1 MKIRQ
6 LLLLI
11 VHAIVSLLYF
21 YSTQIRI
28 SFIILLGMSDSV
40 CHFGKLKLVGFKAFV
55 I

>member
-11 VHAIVSLLYF
+11 VHAIVSVLYF

-28 SFIILLGMSDSV
+28 SFTIFLEISDFIFSEASQRSGILNP
-40 CHFGKLKLVGFKAFV
+40 
-55 I
+55 